1 MQQSESPDM
10 RRARRQARQRAE
22 SIRHFMS
29 FAGAYLAVGFFF
41 LLINVFSGITP
52 VWFFWPMIPMTIPL
66 VILAWRAL
74 ALSRFDDEWVSE
86 QVEKRVTKPPTA
98 PPAPRSKPASEIDA
112 ITAEAT
118 ELIDG
123 MRQSARHIQ
132 KPGVRTRALEVCAA
146 ADRVL
151 SAIGDNPGELAL
163 ARDFVGRYLTP
174 ASTILNDYARL
185 ASRNI
190 AAAQPTLER
199 VEEHDLPLLEEKL
212 NEVHDRLH
220 RGSLIDLQVAR
231 EMLSLDVSDWD
242 SEEIPERRSETIDVE
257 ATERERT

>member
-1 MQQSESPDM
+1 MESNESAAT
-10 RRARRQARQRAE
+10 RRARKQARQRAE
-22 SIRHFMS
+22 SIRHFMN
-29 FAGAYLAVGFFF
+29 FAGVYLAVGMFF
-41 LLINVFSGITP
+41 LLINIFGGITP
-52 VWFFWPMIPMTIPL
+52 LWFFWPMLPMTIPL
-66 VILAWRAL
+66 VILAWRAF
-74 ALSRFDDEWVSE
+74 ALSRFDDDWVAE
-86 QVEKRVTKPPTA
+86 RVERSVSPPVNAT
-98 PPAPRSKPASEIDA
+98 PKPASATASEVAA
-112 ITAEAT
+112 IAARAE

-123 MRQSARHIQ
+123 MRRSARQIP
-132 KPGVRTRALEVCAA
+132 KPAVRTRALDVCAA

-151 SAIGDNPGELAL
+151 SAIGDNPGEVAL

-199 VEEHDLPLLEEKL
+199 VEDHDLPLLEEKL

-231 EMLSLDVSDWD
+231 EMLSLDVSDWGI
-242 SEEIPERRSETIDVE
+242 EEIPERSRVSAEVETP
-257 ATERERT
+257 ERERA